1 MHVQKARTPRRR
13 ITVLLAALCT
23 ACTACAVEVFA
34 PPEQIRGLGMAH
46 GATALDHRRE
56 RHRRELRA
64 HAAQM
69 TPRHAKNALEDPRRR
84 LRPTVRQRQEHA
96 APPIWPGIIADSSR
110 WLDKSSEERN
120 SLRQQDRA
128 RQGLGAPPPRTAPS
142 HPLP

>member
-1 MHVQKARTPRRR
+1 
-13 ITVLLAALCT
+13 
-23 ACTACAVEVFA
+23 
-34 PPEQIRGLGMAH
+34 MAH

-56 RHRRELRA
+56 RHRRELRV

-84 LRPTVRQRQEHA
+84 LRPTARQRQEHA
-96 APPIWPGIIADSSR
+96 APPIWPGIISDSSR

-128 RQGLGAPPPRTAPS
+128 RQGLGAPPTRTAPP
-142 HPLP
+142 HPLL